1 MAKVLIVGGG
11 FGGVVAAE
19 SLARKLEREHQIV
32 LVSRSRKFLFYP
44 ALVRL
49 AFGRGE
55 PDDVSFD
62 LCEAMLDRRVTFN
75 EGEIARIGPDKRHV
89 TIARG
94 EFTGQMHYD
103 YLVFA
108 LGGDWPRSG
117 LPVSSNMRTTHSTW
131 MELSSSARPCATSS
145 TVKYCSAIA
154 RARDFQCR
162 YSKRPSRSRV

>member
-1 MAKVLIVGGG
+1 LWAAALE
-11 FGGVVAAE
+11 VVAAE
-19 SLARKLEREHQIV
+19 SLARKLGREHQIV

-62 LCEAMLDRRVTFN
+62 LREAMLDRRITFI
-75 EGEIARIGPDKRHV
+75 EGEIARIHPGDRHV

-103 YLVFA
+103 YLTS
-108 LGGDWPRSG
+108 P
-117 LPVSSNMRTTHSTW
+117 PKSNMADSGPGP
-131 MELSSSARPCATSS
+131 SAATNS
-145 TVKYCSAIA
+145 I
-154 RARDFQCR
+154 R
-162 YSKRPSRSRV
+162 